1 MICIYLADGFEEIE
15 AISVV
20 DILRRAELD
29 IRMVSIM
36 GRLEVKGSHGISVVA
51 DMVYEDVAADAVE
64 MMILPGGMQGTHG
77 MEAHAGLTA
86 QLTAAAAQGKW
97 LAAICAA
104 PMILGRLGLLA
115 GKAAMCYPG
124 NEEHLRGAKLNYKDR
139 AVVDGKVITSR
150 GPGTSFDFAL
160 AIVSM
165 LKGEAAAAQIKQTML
180 I

>member
-1 MICIYLADGFEEIE
+1 MICMYLADGFEEIE

-29 IRMVSIM
+29 IRTVSIM
-36 GRLEVKGSHGISVVA
+36 GRLEVKGSHGIAVIA
-51 DMVYEDVAADAVE
+51 DMLYEDVAAAAVE

-77 MEAHAGLTA
+77 LDAHAGLTA

-104 PMILGRLGLLA
+104 PIILGRLGLLA

-124 NEEHLRGAKLNYKDR
+124 NEEHLRGAKLNTADR
-139 AVVDGKVITSR
+139 VVLDGKVITSR

-160 AIVSM
+160 AIVRA
-165 LKGEAAAAQIKQTML
+165 LQGDLAAEKIKRAML